1 MFCKSKG
8 GKIIPA
14 LVLLLKAVYT
24 YHTRWLGCI
33 PQKRRQLCAGTDF
46 LYWKVRLNLPY
57 CIFPYSFYLTSSKRY
72 ARLQT
77 YMSSLLPAHYFAFVS
92 FSATVRKLHW
102 KNGVVQFHLLWFFY
116 FVLAATNFDVRLIN
130 RLLPGYGH
138 LSAGAGFAFIIEFG
152 LFTIAQGIA
161 NLLAIACS
169 NPLNAGGLQKMCSII
184 QIVILP
190 IVCIIIVFAVLYLE
204 LTMPTWKEIYYSVY
218 G

>member
-1 MFCKSKG
+1 MRRNRLSILKSAVQLSILYVPFLSLFDFMGAVCPFANIYVQAIVSALLCFCVLFSDSTKTALKKWGCS
-8 GKIIPA
+8 IPFT
-14 LVLLLKAVYT
+14 L
-24 YHTRWLGCI
+24 
-33 PQKRRQLCAGTDF
+33 
-46 LYWKVRLNLPY
+46 
-57 CIFPYSFYLTSSKRY
+57 IF
-72 ARLQT
+72 
-77 YMSSLLPAHYFAFVS
+77 
-92 FSATVRKLHW
+92 W
-102 KNGVVQFHLLWFFY
+102 
-116 FVLAATNFDVRLIN
+116 FVLAATNFDVRLTN
-130 RLLPGYGH
+130 KLFPGYGC

>member
-72 ARLQT
+72 AVANIYVQSTASALLCFCVLFSN
-77 YMSSLLPAHYFAFVS
+77 SSKTALKKWSCSIPFTLI
-92 FSATVRKLHW
+92 
-102 KNGVVQFHLLWFFY
+102 FY

>member
-1 MFCKSKG
+1 MRRNRLSILKSAVELAILYFPLLFLSGLIEEVCPFANIYVQSTASALLCFC
-8 GKIIPA
+8 
-14 LVLLLKAVYT
+14 VL
-24 YHTRWLGCI
+24 
-33 PQKRRQLCAGTDF
+33 F
-46 LYWKVRLNLPY
+46 SN
-57 CIFPYSFYLTSSKRY
+57 SSKT
-72 ARLQT
+72 ALKKWSCSIPFT
-77 YMSSLLPAHYFAFVS
+77 LI
-92 FSATVRKLHW
+92 
-102 KNGVVQFHLLWFFY
+102 FY

>member
-1 MFCKSKG
+1 MRRNRLSILKSAVELAILYFPLLFLSDFIEEVCPFANIVYPIARFC
-8 GKIIPA
+8 
-14 LVLLLKAVYT
+14 VL
-24 YHTRWLGCI
+24 
-33 PQKRRQLCAGTDF
+33 F
-46 LYWKVRLNLPY
+46 SN
-57 CIFPYSFYLTSSKRY
+57 SSKT
-72 ARLQT
+72 ALKKWSCSIPFT
-77 YMSSLLPAHYFAFVS
+77 LI
-92 FSATVRKLHW
+92 
-102 KNGVVQFHLLWFFY
+102 FY

>member
-1 MFCKSKG
+1 MVKLIKSS
-8 GKIIPA
+8 
-14 LVLLLKAVYT
+14 
-24 YHTRWLGCI
+24 
-33 PQKRRQLCAGTDF
+33 
-46 LYWKVRLNLPY
+46 LYLPYKMVRLYSTEKETTMRRNRLSILKSAVELAILY
-57 CIFPYSFYLTSSKRY
+57 FPLLFLSDLIEEVCPFANIYVQSTASALLCFCVLFSNSSKT
-72 ARLQT
+72 ALKKWSCSIPFT
-77 YMSSLLPAHYFAFVS
+77 LI
-92 FSATVRKLHW
+92 
-102 KNGVVQFHLLWFFY
+102 FY

>member
-1 MFCKSKG
+1 MRRNRLSILKSAVELAILYFPLLFLSDLIEEVCPFANIYVPFLSLFDFMGAVCPFANIYVQAIVSALLCFC
-8 GKIIPA
+8 
-14 LVLLLKAVYT
+14 VL
-24 YHTRWLGCI
+24 
-33 PQKRRQLCAGTDF
+33 F
-46 LYWKVRLNLPY
+46 SN
-57 CIFPYSFYLTSSKRY
+57 SSKT
-72 ARLQT
+72 ALKKWSCSIPFT
-77 YMSSLLPAHYFAFVS
+77 LI
-92 FSATVRKLHW
+92 
-102 KNGVVQFHLLWFFY
+102 FY

>member
-1 MFCKSKG
+1 MKFSFQ
-8 GKIIPA
+8 
-14 LVLLLKAVYT
+14 L
-24 YHTRWLGCI
+24 RWI
-33 PQKRRQLCAGTDF
+33 
-46 LYWKVRLNLPY
+46 
-57 CIFPYSFYLTSSKRY
+57 
-72 ARLQT
+72 
-77 YMSSLLPAHYFAFVS
+77 
-92 FSATVRKLHW
+92 
-102 KNGVVQFHLLWFFY
+102 FY